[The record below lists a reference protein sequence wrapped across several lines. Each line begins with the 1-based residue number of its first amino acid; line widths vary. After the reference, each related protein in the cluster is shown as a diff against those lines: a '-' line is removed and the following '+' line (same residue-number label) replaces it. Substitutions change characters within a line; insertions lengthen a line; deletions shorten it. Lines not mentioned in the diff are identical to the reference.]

1 VKPGIERSIGH
12 FTAEK
17 QWNVVDS
24 RGMNTSKLATLLAI
38 AMLGIPTLSLAQT
51 ERGTITGVVMDSTK
65 AAVPGVSVK
74 VINTGT
80 TVATNV
86 VSSESG
92 SYSAANLVPGT
103 YRIEATLQ
111 GFQTS
116 NVDGVIVNAG
126 TTARVDVT
134 LNLGSVTESVDVVA
148 ATATVQTED
157 AKVAT
162 TVSNRLIDELPLVVG
177 GAMRSPFDLLATVPE
192 ARGSGNT
199 TSLGGGQGGSFGAT
213 LDGVSV
219 NTNRQADTNETAFL
233 TPSLEAITEFQ
244 VETNGFK
251 PEFGQAGGG
260 SITFASKSGTNV
272 LQGSGYGFFRHDA
285 LDRKGFFERQKG
297 IYKQSDFGGAL
308 GGPVHI
314 PNVYS
319 GRNRTFFFASYEG
332 FYNNQGSNATFR
344 SVPTPEMW
352 NGDFS
357 NWVNASGQRITIY
370 DPATTRPNPNGTGFI
385 RDPFPG
391 NRIPQE
397 RFSNVAKQ
405 YIAMAR
411 SVLAPN
417 RSEAVPGTF
426 AYVNNN
432 YVSEGASTIERT
444 NKYSL
449 KIDHTLSNT
458 HRVAYLFN
466 RTVKSLKP
474 GANGSPGLPAPFS
487 DFQTDNFDGDL
498 HRASWDWVGAQMV
511 NHLTVGANTFNKIA
525 FSPNVDQNWKDKVCI
540 PNVIDCNQNMGA
552 VQFTEFSTWGAVS
565 YNGTKQPRFTVK
577 DDVTFIKGSHTIK
590 TGFTFDRQQA
600 NGFGQ
605 QDYGGRARF
614 SFLQTGV
621 PGVTNFANA
630 GGSSFASFLLG
641 YANEGRTETIRFL
654 QQIYPYYGFY
664 AQDDWRIN
672 EKLVFNYGLRY
683 EFTRP
688 PVAGGDQ
695 YSELDPTKPNPA
707 VNGYPGA
714 LIFAGE
720 GPGREG
726 KRSLIPGYYGAV
738 APRLSAAY
746 SLNDKTTV
754 RAGVGRSF
762 GRVTVISGTS
772 HFAGYIG
779 QYEFLNGDSGV
790 TPTFLL
796 DQGLPSYP
804 LPPQLNPSFSNNQ
817 AVDYWNGRETMKPA
831 TYDTWTI
838 SMQREVLRGMT
849 VEVDY
854 NGSKGSNLQANLL
867 SLNQV
872 PLSVV
877 NDLISRFGAA
887 GAVALLNSPITSPA
901 AVAAGIRPPYANFTN
916 PAVQTTRSV
925 AQALRPF
932 PQYGNI
938 NTSVSGG
945 DKTGRS
951 MYHAGVLKVTQ
962 RLSEGF
968 LFQGSYTYSKLM
980 TNADTFSG
988 STGSMDT
995 AQPDLEYTVGRLDQP
1010 HSIRLNT
1017 VYELPWGE
1025 GRRWLN
1031 SGVAS
1036 KVIGGWRIAAVQT
1049 YNSGLPIRVTTSAAP
1064 LPIFNGTNR
1073 PNVTGVDWRAP
1084 IAGDEFNPLVDRY
1097 LNRLAFSAPVGQLGN
1112 APRVN
1117 GSVRRPWNLTE
1128 NVSLAKTISM
1138 TSQVRLDVRM
1148 EAFNIFNRVIWG
1160 EPEQNFNNNNFGLI
1174 TSQGNS
1180 PRQMQFGL
1188 KLYW

>member
-1 VKPGIERSIGH
+1 MGISRWVLISI
-12 FTAEK
+12 A
-17 QWNVVDS
+17 
-24 RGMNTSKLATLLAI
+24 ATLAVP
-38 AMLGIPTLSLAQT
+38 ALSSAQS
-51 ERGTITGVVMDSTK
+51 ERGTITGVVMDSSK
-65 AAVPGVSVK
+65 AAVPGVAVK
-74 VINTGT
+74 VINT
-80 TVATNV
+80 ATNAASNV
-86 VSSESG
+86 VSSDSG
-92 SYSAANLVPGT
+92 NYSAANLTPGT

-116 NVDGVIVNAG
+116 NVEGVILNAG

-134 LNLGSVTESVDVVA
+134 LNLGSVTESVNVVA
-148 ATATVQTED
+148 ENATVQTED

-177 GAMRSPFDLLATVPE
+177 GAMRSPFDLLSTVPE

-199 TSLGGGQGGSFGAT
+199 TSLGGGQGGAFGAT
-213 LDGVSV
+213 LDGISV

-260 SITFASKSGTNV
+260 SITFASKSGTNA
-272 LQGSGYGFFRHDA
+272 LQGSAYGFFRHDA
-285 LDRKGFFERQKG
+285 LDKKGFFEQTKG
-297 IYKQSDFGGAL
+297 IYKQSDAGGSL
-308 GGPVHI
+308 GGPVMI
-314 PNVYS
+314 PNIYS

-332 FYNNQGSNATFR
+332 FYNNQGSNAAFR

-352 NGDFS
+352 DGDFS

-370 DPATTRPNPNGTGFI
+370 DPATQRIGPGGTLI

-391 NRIPQE
+391 NRIPAD
-397 RFSNVAKQ
+397 RFSATAKQ
-405 YIAMAR
+405 YIALAR
-411 SVLAPN
+411 SVLVPN
-417 RSEAVPGTF
+417 RGAVPGTF
-426 AYVNNN
+426 EYVNNN
-432 YVSEGASTIERT
+432 YVSEGRSTIETT

-458 HRVAYLFN
+458 NRVAYVFN
-466 RTVKSLKP
+466 RTRNGREAGP
-474 GANGSPGLPAPFS
+474 NGAPGLPAPFS
-487 DFQTDNFDGDL
+487 DFEQNTFDGDL
-498 HRASWDWVGAQMV
+498 HRASWDWVGARMV
-511 NHLTVGANTFNKIA
+511 NHLTVGANTFNKNS
-525 FSPNVDQNWKDKVCI
+525 FSPNVDQNWADRVCI
-540 PNVIDCNQNMGA
+540 KNAIDCNQNMGA
-552 VQFTEFSTWGAVS
+552 ISFSELTTWGAVS

-590 TGFTFDRQQA
+590 TGFTYDRQQA

-605 QDYGGRARF
+605 QNYAGRAGF
-614 SFLQTGV
+614 DFKHTGV
-621 PGVTNFANA
+621 PGVTNFAQA

-641 YANEGRTETIRFL
+641 HANSGQTETIRYL

-664 AQDDWRIN
+664 AQDDWRMN
-672 EKLVFNYGLRY
+672 EKFVLNYGVRY

-726 KRSLIPGYYGAV
+726 KRSLINGYYGSW
-738 APRLSAAY
+738 APRLSGAY
-746 SLNDKTTV
+746 SLNNKTTL
-754 RAGVGRSF
+754 RGGVGRSF
-762 GRVTVISGTS
+762 GRVTVVSGTS
-772 HFAGYIG
+772 HFAGFIG
-779 QYEFLNGDSGV
+779 TYNFTNADSGV

-804 LPPQLNPSFSNNQ
+804 LPPQINPAFANNLGI
-817 AVDYWNGRETMKPA
+817 DYWNGDAAMRPA

-838 SMQREVLRGMT
+838 SMQRELRRGMT
-849 VEVDY
+849 IELDY

-867 SLNQV
+867 NLNQV
-872 PLSVV
+872 PLSIV
-877 NDLISRFGAA
+877 NDLIARFGPA
-887 GAVALLNSPITSPA
+887 GAVSLLNQQVTSAA

-916 PAVQTTRSV
+916 PAVQTNRSV
-925 AQALRPF
+925 AQSLRPF

-938 NTSVSGG
+938 NTSNSGG
-945 DKTGRS
+945 DKTGKS
-951 MYHAGVLKVTQ
+951 MYHAGVLKLTQ
-962 RLSEGF
+962 RLSDGF

-980 TNADTFSG
+980 TDADAFSG

-995 AQPDLEYTVGRLDQP
+995 AQPDLEWSVGRFDQT
-1010 HSIRLNT
+1010 HAIKLNT
-1017 VYELPWGE
+1017 VYELPFGPDA
-1025 GRRWLN
+1025 RWLR
-1031 SGVAS
+1031 SGLAS
-1036 KVIGGWRIAAVQT
+1036 HVLGGWRIAAVQS
-1049 YNSGLPIRVTTSAAP
+1049 YVSGLPIGVTTGATP

-1073 PNVTGVDWRAP
+1073 PNVTGADWRAP
-1084 IAGDEFNPLVDRY
+1084 MAGDEFNPLVDLF
-1097 LNRLAFSAPVGQLGN
+1097 LNRAAFSAPVGQLGN
-1112 APRVN
+1112 APRIN
-1117 GSVRRPWNLTE
+1117 GSVRRFWNLSE

-1138 TSQVRLDVRM
+1138 TDQVRLDVRM
-1148 EAFNIFNRVIWG
+1148 EAFNVLNRIVWG
-1160 EPEQNFNNNNFGLI
+1160 APVTNGGTDFNNNNFGLI
-1174 TSQGNS
+1174 NSTANS
-1180 PRQMQFGL
+1180 PRQMQLGV